1 MKLKTIFWITAI
13 LTLLQVAPL
22 FGALFSEG
30 IKEALIQDA
39 FGVKT
44 LSPDGMLMFETF
56 ALVLGCV
63 VLGVFFLIIGATSIK
78 DLHALRRI
86 SFLLFVV
93 MGFLALPDLI
103 NAINGDPTAPL
114 PVIMLN
120 MIALILLLYGSK
132 RGNV

>member
-13 LTLLQVAPL
+13 LTLLQVVPL

-39 FGVKT
+39 FGVST

-56 ALVLGCV
+56 ALVLGCIII
-63 VLGVFFLIIGATSIK
+63 GVFFLIIGATSIK

-114 PVIMLN
+114 AVIMLN

>member
-13 LTLLQVAPL
+13 LTLLQVVPL

-39 FGVKT
+39 FGVST

-63 VLGVFFLIIGATSIK
+63 IVGVFFLIIGATSIK

-114 PVIMLN
+114 AVIMLN
-120 MIALILLLYGSK
+120 M
-132 RGNV
+132 